1 MTSWN
6 LQWVGFKEVQGVQ
19 IYRLRI
25 QDPIQTLSDQEDNQ
39 DGEAGILPCLV
50 LHPLVNHHIARTVR
64 HQCSLSLPT
73 RPPRCRYPAIWIK
86 RVEREKV

>member
-1 MTSWN
+1 MNWN
-6 LQWVGFKEVQGVQ
+6 LQWEGFEEVQGV
-19 IYRLRI
+19 RTSRR
-25 QDPIQTLSDQEDNQ
+25 PIRDHNQTRSDQEDNQ

-50 LHPLVNHHIARTVR
+50 LHQRVNHHHIDRTPH

-73 RPPRCRYPAIWIK
+73 RRPQCRYPAIWTR